1 MNGQYLR
8 SQSSE
13 VHTERGSKLLSP
25 VSSSSVVQLNSTRVL
40 HLAGAPLPAA
50 GQQVALGFNL
60 LCLLPPVT
68 GTKVG
73 DVHLPHTDVSG
84 EAAAAFHR
92 LRPPLAGASA
102 HCPRLIYEN

>member
-1 MNGQYLR
+1 M
-8 SQSSE
+8 
-13 VHTERGSKLLSP
+13 
-25 VSSSSVVQLNSTRVL
+25 QLKVLEMQVSTRGL
-40 HLAGAPLPAA
+40 HPAGAPLPAA
-50 GQQVALGFNL
+50 GDLLALAFNH

-92 LRPPLAGASA
+92 LRLPDSPHTVHVFL
-102 HCPRLIYEN
+102 